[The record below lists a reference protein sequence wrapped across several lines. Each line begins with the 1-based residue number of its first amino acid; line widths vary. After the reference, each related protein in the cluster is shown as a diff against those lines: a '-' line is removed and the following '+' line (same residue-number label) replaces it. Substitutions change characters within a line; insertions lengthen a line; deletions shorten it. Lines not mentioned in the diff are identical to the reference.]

1 MINEDLTASINEIF
15 YSIQGEAKN
24 SGKPTI
30 FIRTAGCPFRCSY
43 CDTEYAFTEG
53 NKFKIS
59 NIISKIKSYKTN
71 YVTVTGGEPLAQKN
85 IIILL
90 SALLNNS
97 YNVSIETSGLLDISD
112 IPNDIEIVMDIKT
125 PSSNEDSKNI
135 KNNLS
140 IIKKT
145 DVIKF
150 VIGNREDYEW
160 SKDILIKNS
169 LTHFEN
175 IYFSPVHDS
184 LNLSDLADWILS
196 DNLNVTL
203 QLQLHKYIW
212 GDERGR

>member
-1 MINEDLTASINEIF
+1 MINEDLTVSINEIF

-85 IIILL
+85 TIILL

-145 DVIKF
+145 DIIKF
-150 VIGNREDYEW
+150 VVGNREDYEW

-169 LTHFEN
+169 LSNFKN
-175 IYFSPVHDS
+175 IYFSPVHDV

>member
-1 MINEDLTASINEIF
+1 MINEDLTVSINEIF

-169 LTHFEN
+169 LTHFKN
-175 IYFSPVHDS
+175 IYFSPVHDA

>member
-1 MINEDLTASINEIF
+1 MINEDLTVSINEIF

-150 VIGNREDYEW
+150 VVGNREDYEW

-169 LTHFEN
+169 LSNFKN
-175 IYFSPVHDS
+175 IYFSPVHDA

>member
-1 MINEDLTASINEIF
+1 MINEDLTVSINEIF

-85 IIILL
+85 TIILL

-145 DVIKF
+145 DIIKF
-150 VIGNREDYEW
+150 VVGNREDYEW

-169 LTHFEN
+169 LSNFKN
-175 IYFSPVHDS
+175 IYFSPVHDA

>member
-1 MINEDLTASINEIF
+1 MTNEDHALSINEIF

-30 FIRTAGCPFRCSY
+30 FIRTAGCPFRCTY

-53 NKFKIS
+53 KKFQIGKIIT
-59 NIISKIKSYKTN
+59 NIKSYKTN

-85 IIILL
+85 TIILL
-90 SALLNNS
+90 NSLLKNS
-97 YNVSIETSGLLDISD
+97 YNVSIETSGLLDISI
-112 IPNDIEIVMDIKT
+112 IPADIEIVMDIKT

-150 VIGNREDYEW
+150 VIGSRKDYEW
-160 SKDILIKNS
+160 SKDIITKNS
-169 LTHFEN
+169 LSNFKY
-175 IYFSPVHDS
+175 IYFSPVHET
-184 LNLSDLADWILS
+184 LKLSDLADWILS
-196 DNLNVTL
+196 DSLNVTL

-212 GDERGR
+212 GNERGR

>member
-1 MINEDLTASINEIF
+1 MTNDDHALSINEIF

-53 NKFKIS
+53 KKFEIGKI
-59 NIISKIKSYKTN
+59 ITDIKTYKTN

-85 IIILL
+85 TIILL
-90 SALLNNS
+90 NSLLSNS
-97 YNVSIETSGLLDISD
+97 YDVSIETSGLLDISN
-112 IPNDIEIVMDIKT
+112 IPEDIEIVMDVKT

-135 KNNLS
+135 RNNLS

-150 VIGNREDYEW
+150 VIGSRKDYEW
-160 SKDILIKNS
+160 SKDMITKNS
-169 LTHFEN
+169 LSNFKN
-175 IYFSPVHDS
+175 IYFSPVHEA
-184 LNLSDLADWILS
+184 LKLSDLADWILGDS
-196 DNLNVTL
+196 LNVTL

-212 GDERGR
+212 GNERGR

>member
-1 MINEDLTASINEIF
+1 MINDDLTVSINEIF

-30 FIRTAGCPFRCSY
+30 FIRTAGCPFRCTY

-85 IIILL
+85 TIILL

-97 YNVSIETSGLLDISD
+97 YNVSIETSGLLDIID

-125 PSSNEDSKNI
+125 PSSKEDSKNI

-169 LTHFEN
+169 LSNFKN
-175 IYFSPVHDS
+175 IYFSPVHDA

>member
-1 MINEDLTASINEIF
+1 MINEDLTVSINEIF

-169 LTHFEN
+169 LSNFKN
-175 IYFSPVHDS
+175 IYFSPVHDV

>member
-1 MINEDLTASINEIF
+1 MINDDLTVSINEIF

-30 FIRTAGCPFRCSY
+30 FIRTAGCPFRCTY

-90 SALLNNS
+90 NALLNNS
-97 YNVSIETSGLLDISD
+97 YNVSIETSGLLDIID

-125 PSSNEDSKNI
+125 PSSKEDSKNI

-169 LTHFEN
+169 LSNFKN
-175 IYFSPVHDS
+175 IYFSPVHDA

>member
-1 MINEDLTASINEIF
+1 MINEDLTVSINEIF

-85 IIILL
+85 TIILL

-169 LTHFEN
+169 LSNFKN
-175 IYFSPVHDS
+175 IYFSPVHDA

>member
-1 MINEDLTASINEIF
+1 MTNDDHALSINEIF

-53 NKFKIS
+53 KKFEIRKI
-59 NIISKIKSYKTN
+59 ITDIKTYKTN

-85 IIILL
+85 TIILL
-90 SALLNNS
+90 NSLLSNS
-97 YNVSIETSGLLDISD
+97 YDVSIETSGLLDISN
-112 IPNDIEIVMDIKT
+112 IPEDIEIVMDIKT

-135 KNNLS
+135 RNNLS

-150 VIGNREDYEW
+150 VIGSRKDYEW
-160 SKDILIKNS
+160 SKEMITKNS
-169 LTHFEN
+169 LSNFKN
-175 IYFSPVHDS
+175 IYFSPVHEA
-184 LNLSDLADWILS
+184 LKLSDLADWILRDS
-196 DNLNVTL
+196 LNVTL

-212 GDERGR
+212 GNERGR

>member
-1 MINEDLTASINEIF
+1 MGKVFDIAINEIF

-53 NKFKIS
+53 EQWKFDKILS
-59 NIISKIKSYKTN
+59 YIKKYKTKF
-71 YVTVTGGEPLAQKN
+71 VTVTGGEPLSQRN
-85 IIILL
+85 ILP
-90 SALLNNS
+90 LLNLLFKEN
-97 YNVSIETSGLLDISD
+97 YCVSIETSGLIDISE
-112 IPNDIEIVMDIKT
+112 IPKEIEIVMDIKT
-125 PSSNEDSKNI
+125 PSSLEDGNNI
-135 KNNLS
+135 MNNLS
-140 IIKKT
+140 YIKKD

-150 VIGNREDYEW
+150 VIGSKNDYEW
-160 SKDILIKNS
+160 AKNIIIKYD
-169 LTHFEN
+169 LLKLKN
-175 IYFSPVHDS
+175 IYFSPVHDILE
-184 LNLSDLADWILS
+184 LNDIAEWILK